1 MVTANATEKISLGT
15 VQETLLIPLYF
26 RAKET
31 KKENGSINDPQA
43 VELVDKIDYDFS
55 KFDRGKASELGIIS
69 RTVILDNEVQKY
81 IDEHPDCVIVN
92 LGCGLCTRNLRLDL
106 KQTKWY
112 NLDFPDV
119 IEVRKK
125 FLKPKE
131 NCYDIAKSCFDE
143 TWPNDVNA
151 GNKDK
156 DVLIISEG
164 VFMYFTEDEVKQL
177 IQLIKKNFKKT
188 TLYIE
193 IMHSLLARHTNMHD
207 TVTKTNA
214 TLGWGISQV
223 RDMAKF
229 DPGLKYIT
237 EWNFLDKMADLND
250 NLFIKISSKVNFFK
264 NFCNKY
270 GVFELTQ

>member
-55 KFDRGKASELGIIS
+55 KFDSGKGSELGIIA
-69 RTVILDNEVQKY
+69 RTVILDKEVQKY
-81 IDEHPDCVIVN
+81 IDEHPDCVVIN
-92 LGCGLCTRNLRLDL
+92 IGCGLCTRNLRLDL
-106 KQTKWY
+106 KQAKWY

-125 FLKPKE
+125 FLKTKE
-131 NCYDIAKSCFDE
+131 NCYVIAKSCFDE

-151 GNKDK
+151 ENK
-156 DVLIISEG
+156 DVLILCEG
-164 VFMYFTEDEVKQL
+164 VFMYFTEDEVKKL
-177 IQLIKKNFKKT
+177 IQIIKKNYKKS
-188 TLYIE
+188 TLYVE
-193 IMHSLLARHTNMHD
+193 IMHTFMAKHSNMHD

-214 TLGWGISQV
+214 TFNWGIGQA
-223 RDMAKF
+223 RDMAKL

-237 EWNFLDKMADLND
+237 EWNFVDKMADLND
-250 NLFIKISSKVNFFK
+250 NFLLKISAKVHFFK